1 MASKELMIGVHKD
14 SILDEFDEVVLVSLE
29 GRVKR
34 FVSSDDYNLKEEA
47 RKLNDGK
54 N

>member
-14 SILDEFDEVVLVSLE
+14 SILDEFDEVILVSLE

-34 FVSSDDYNLKEEA
+34 FVCKNEDNFKEEV
-47 RKLNDGK
+47 RKLDD
-54 N
+54 